1 MDGVKYILRYRSFYR
16 TLVVD
21 WLVRT
26 LHQSQKNMNQDA
38 GMKHGSDDYKSEYIN
53 TLRNSPSNVKLST
66 NWETSNKTLQ
76 KKLGWEGMDRTK
88 ANKWQIHFADISWFS
103 KCSNNNNEKTTKSQ
117 NKQPTPTLLDLN
129 YEHVYAFFVQ
139 ARTGIHKYA
148 HTPTLPKTYG
158 KYLHTHN
165 ILFSQ
170 TKATLKKTNKK
181 T

>member
-1 MDGVKYILRYRSFYR
+1 MLAWSMAVMTTRVNISTHWGTPLQMSNCQQTEKRPTRL
-16 TLVVD
+16 
-21 WLVRT
+21 
-26 LHQSQKNMNQDA
+26 
-38 GMKHGSDDYKSEYIN
+38 YK
-53 TLRNSPSNVKLST
+53 
-66 NWETSNKTLQ
+66 
-76 KKLGWEGMDRTK
+76 KKSGREGMDRTK